1 MGKIKA
7 SNENFLAIYTR
18 FPSDNQYAPLG
29 LYNLYLN
36 QINTNNESS
45 EKTKT
50 TILKKYPKSV
60 YSTLLKNPD
69 YSLEMLTKKDS
80 LELEYKKVYA
90 LYEKKQFQQ
99 VIKATTNIKNSTH
112 KDKLLFLRA
121 LSFIQTEKKDIAA
134 EVLVQISN
142 KESPVFEEASYVL
155 DAIKNPSKIERANE
169 IALAGSPYLY
179 RPKKPHMIILILP
192 KKDVDITY
200 LKTVIS
206 DFHTTSIGN
215 DIFEISALLLGL
227 EKHIL
232 MVKSFETINES
243 MEYYDL
249 FFNEQKI
256 MSLISSSEHKIM
268 SISLENFPQFYKNK
282 DIEGYY
288 DFFTKNYLTTN

>member
-1 MGKIKA
+1 
-7 SNENFLAIYTR
+7 
-18 FPSDNQYAPLG
+18 
-29 LYNLYLN
+29 
-36 QINTNNESS
+36 
-45 EKTKT
+45 
-50 TILKKYPKSV
+50 
-60 YSTLLKNPD
+60 
-69 YSLEMLTKKDS
+69 
-80 LELEYKKVYA
+80 
-90 LYEKKQFQQ
+90 
-99 VIKATTNIKNSTH
+99 
-112 KDKLLFLRA
+112 
-121 LSFIQTEKKDIAA
+121 
-134 EVLVQISN
+134 
-142 KESPVFEEASYVL
+142 
-155 DAIKNPSKIERANE
+155 
-169 IALAGSPYLY
+169 
-179 RPKKPHMIILILP
+179 MIILILP

-249 FFNEQKI
+249 FFNKQKI